1 MTNSQ
6 NFFAIDAAVSEKYPG
21 FKAGVLVMQAIENV
35 KSHPEIEKLKAQV
48 VSDIREKYKGFTRED
63 LNKLSV
69 IDDYNKYYKQFDK
82 SYHVKAQ
89 VDSVINGKNL
99 PGISALLDAMF
110 MNELKHMLLT
120 AGHDLDSLKLPVA
133 MKVADGSESY
143 VAMNNSKKKVYQNDL
158 YMKDSESI
166 ISSIQNGPDSR
177 TKITPTTK
185 NALFATY
192 VPAEIEKEIVLNHLK
207 DIQTAVLT
215 FSPSAQTPLLE
226 CFEA

>member
-1 MTNSQ
+1 MENY
-6 NFFAIDAAVSEKYPG
+6 FVIDQSAKEKYPG
-21 FKAGVLVMQAIENV
+21 FKAGVLVMEGIENV
-35 KSHPEIEKLKAQV
+35 KSHPDIEKLKAQV
-48 VSDIREKYKGFTRED
+48 VSDIREKYKGFTRDD
-63 LNKLSV
+63 LNKLPV
-69 IDDYNKYYKQFDK
+69 IEAYNKYYKQFDK

-120 AGHDLDSLKLPVA
+120 AGHDLDSLKLPVV
-133 MKVADGSESY
+133 MKVADGSEGY
-143 VAMNNSKKKVYQNDL
+143 VAMNNSEKKVYQNDL

-192 VPAEIEKEIVLNHLK
+192 VPAEIGKEIVLSHLK
-207 DIQTAVLT
+207 DIQTAILI
-215 FSPSAQTPLLE
+215 FSPNAKTPLLE